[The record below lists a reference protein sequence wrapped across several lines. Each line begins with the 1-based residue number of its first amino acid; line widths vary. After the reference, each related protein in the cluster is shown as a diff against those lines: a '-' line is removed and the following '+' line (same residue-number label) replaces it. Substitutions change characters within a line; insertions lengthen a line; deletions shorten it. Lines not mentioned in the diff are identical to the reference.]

1 MNYILRATFPVKIQS
16 ERKRRRKKGKEEKKK
31 GERKKKSFSAM
42 TVKLHREVKFVG
54 VGLTSSTKEFR

>member
-31 GERKKKSFSAM
+31 GREEKKKLFG
-42 TVKLHREVKFVG
+42 HDREATPGSKICWRG
-54 VGLTSSTKEFR
+54 SHKQY